1 MKTFIFTIIVLGLIV
16 GGGYYLTQYDAP
28 SISTTVSEEQ

>member
-28 SISTTVSEEQ
+28 ILTSEEQ

>member
-28 SISTTVSEEQ
+28 TIINEEQ

>member
-1 MKTFIFTIIVLGLIV
+1 MKTFILTIIVLGLIV

>member
-28 SISTTVSEEQ
+28 VIISEEK

>member
-28 SISTTVSEEQ
+28 TITSEEQ

>member
-1 MKTFIFTIIVLGLIV
+1 MKTFILTIIVLGLIV

-28 SISTTVSEEQ
+28 AIISEEQ

>member
-1 MKTFIFTIIVLGLIV
+1 MKTFILTIIVLGLIV

-28 SISTTVSEEQ
+28 TITSEEQ

>member
-28 SISTTVSEEQ
+28 TVPTTISEE